1 MWRESPLI
9 DLLDHRFNLTTAQF
23 VWEAMETSLE
33 LRQFYLFLSG
43 DSIELF
49 LSGDWSF
56 WRSKV
61 RLGFK

>member
-1 MWRESPLI
+1 MWRGSPLI

-56 WRSKV
+56 WR
-61 RLGFK
+61 